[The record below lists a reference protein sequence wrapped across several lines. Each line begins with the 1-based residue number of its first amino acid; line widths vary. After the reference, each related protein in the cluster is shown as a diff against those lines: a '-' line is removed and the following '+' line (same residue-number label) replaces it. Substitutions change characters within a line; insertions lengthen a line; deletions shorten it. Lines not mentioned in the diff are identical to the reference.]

1 MSVEISKAIGDIGL
15 RMRVLAHRAPK
26 PWSKDAP
33 TLEQVLEALTCNP
46 GVRAEWLLLGTGN
59 IYKPLDDASS
69 YTYNVDASRVSVEG
83 HGLALATG
91 HATANN
97 SGQKSDALS
106 SSIEHMAAAIDRLE
120 AKLTKVM
127 DENARLL
134 DVIASMH
141 NDYERLLSMY
151 ESLAMARQP
160 HANLN
165 INT

>member
-59 IYKPLDDASS
+59 IYKSLDDASS
-69 YTYNVDASRVSVEG
+69 YTYNVDASHVNVEG
-83 HGLALATG
+83 HGMALATG
-91 HATANN
+91 HATASN

-120 AKLTKVM
+120 KTLTGVQFDRIGLAKAGHGDNRTT
-127 DENARLL
+127 NGTL
-134 DVIASMH
+134 DGTAV
-141 NDYERLLSMY
+141 
-151 ESLAMARQP
+151 P
-160 HANLN
+160 F
-165 INT
+165 

>member
-1 MSVEISKAIGDIGL
+1 MERLTELLFRSEARIGDTNDMIASMAEHEG
-15 RMRVLAHRAPK
+15 
-26 PWSKDAP
+26 WI
-33 TLEQVLEALTCNP
+33 EQKY
-46 GVRAEWLLLGTGN
+46 
-59 IYKPLDDASS
+59 IY
-69 YTYNVDASRVSVEG
+69 
-83 HGLALATG
+83 H
-91 HATANN
+91 
-97 SGQKSDALS
+97 
-106 SSIEHMAAAIDRLE
+106 IDRLE